1 MIQQE
6 INRIKY
12 LVEELQELPFGSIDS
27 IKRTREIS
35 MARMVVGGFIVC
47 DLGVD
52 LSKCARLMN
61 RHRTSFYFYRKKHK
75 EYLSNRKIYPEYVNL
90 YEKLCDIYMNSD
102 ESILNKNDKR
112 IWLEQV
118 EELKLQQKAIDRK
131 MLALEKES
139 KLLGL

>member
-90 YEKLCDIYMNSD
+90 YEKLCEIYMNSD